1 MCVPDQVS
9 MNDSVI
15 CIDQTGNVSTI
26 TTLCLLLVGVHVIVL
41 AQKERVGDLH
51 LPVRSQAWALVDQ
64 IVLILLCLYVD
75 QTVRW
80 GSSSTRLVGSNTSS
94 PSPQCNYLWKLSWS

>member
-26 TTLCLLLVGVHVIVL
+26 TNLCLLLVCVHVIVL

-51 LPVRSQAWALVDQ
+51 LTVRSQAWALVDQ
-64 IVLILLCLYVD
+64 IILIFLCLYVD
-75 QTVRW
+75 QTVLL
-80 GSSSTRLVGSNTSS
+80 GSSSTTQVASDTYS
-94 PSPQCNYLWKLSWS
+94 PPTESYYLGKLSWS

>member
-1 MCVPDQVS
+1 

-15 CIDQTGNVSTI
+15 CVDQTGTLSTI
-26 TTLCLLLVGVHVIVL
+26 TTFPPFLFGVHVVVL

-64 IVLILLCLYVD
+64 IVLILLCLYVY

-94 PSPQCNYLWKLSWS
+94 PSPESIYLWKLSWS

>member
-26 TTLCLLLVGVHVIVL
+26 TNLCLLLVGVHVIVL

-51 LPVRSQAWALVDQ
+51 LTVRSQTWALIDQ
-64 IVLILLCLYVD
+64 IVVILLWLYVD
-75 QTVRW
+75 QTVLRW
-80 GSSSTRLVGSNTSS
+80 SSSSTTLLDQLTSLQ
-94 PSPQCNYLWKLSWS
+94 PPT